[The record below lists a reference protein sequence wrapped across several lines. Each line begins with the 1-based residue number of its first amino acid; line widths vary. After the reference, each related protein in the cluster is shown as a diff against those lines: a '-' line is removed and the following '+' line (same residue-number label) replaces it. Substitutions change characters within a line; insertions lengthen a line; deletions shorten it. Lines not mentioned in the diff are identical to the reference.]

1 MSLKLLSLA
10 PVLCT
15 LAACAASPPAAAPTA
30 SEACV
35 GISDADM
42 AGALNQVRANVTA
55 VTPKNTLALETKGA
69 PAQKLEGAILS
80 VRATPSMTSAWLT
93 RVLEC
98 DGARGA
104 ATCASHGPCPLVHDG
119 ATVETTRSDG
129 AFSIEIVSRDPTVAR
144 SVLAR
149 AQEWLA
155 AR

>member
-1 MSLKLLSLA
+1 MSLKPLSLI
-10 PVLCT
+10 PVLCI
-15 LAACAASPPAAAPTA
+15 LAASGACAASPPAAAPTA

-42 AGALNQVRANVTA
+42 TGALNQVRANVTA
-55 VTPKNTLALETKGA
+55 VTPKNVVALEAKGA
-69 PAQKLEGAILS
+69 PAQQLQGAILS

-119 ATVETTRSDG
+119 ATVETTGSDG
-129 AFSIEIVSRDPTVAR
+129 AFSIQIVP
-144 SVLAR
+144 R
-149 AQEWLA
+149 APENISEEVV
-155 AR
+155 